1 MAFQDSAGN
10 NLTKTELLALLV
22 AQSSDT
28 VYKPSQD
35 IYQTFTQDGAG
46 FEKGKKLFLD
56 TSSRITASEVDALFK
71 AATFD
76 TIVPATGPAAGG
88 TNVVITGTNL
98 SGAEGVTFGGTAAT
112 NFKVVSNTKITC
124 TTPAKAAA
132 TYNVVVVDDSGS
144 VTKTNGYVY
153 T

>member
-132 TYNVVVVDDSGS
+132 TYNVVVVDDSGN